1 MNALARPS
9 RLIALALCTLGLTAC
24 EDGDTLEDVLLTE
37 RYFVK
42 LDADPAQVANIASAL
57 GNEFGFEPVHI
68 YDSVSE
74 GFSVPLPPAV
84 VDDLEKVEYVDYIV
98 SDEPRD
104 LTPPDDI
111 DSGIELGE
119 DEVPYSLL
127 RIGAPYVGSA
137 DLSVVE
143 VAVIDTGIE
152 MDHPDLNVIAEYD
165 AVAEG
170 GGDRADGTDP
180 NGHGTHVAGTIGARA
195 NGTGVVG
202 VAPGVPLHAVR
213 VLDGNGSGYT
223 SDIVAGLEYVADN
236 PEIRVVNM
244 SLGGPMGSGTD
255 EMADAI
261 EALEA
266 LGVTVV
272 IAAGNEGQDTENVTP
287 AGHDLGIVVSAYD
300 ASGGDRGFASFSNY
314 GDEVDIAA
322 PGVAIESTWP
332 GGEYAS
338 LSGTS
343 MATPAVAGAVAVA
356 IAVGGEQDPADLRAL
371 LRSTG
376 EDDYTGQGGEHPE
389 PLVDVEALVS
399 ELGG

>member
-1 MNALARPS
+1 MSRSLLLLPLAAS
-9 RLIALALCTLGLTAC
+9 LLAGYQEGETVDDFLFG
-24 EDGDTLEDVLLTE
+24 E

-42 LDADPAQVANIASAL
+42 LNAQPAEVANLASAL
-57 GNEFGFEPVHI
+57 GTEFGFEPIHV

-74 GFSVPLPPAV
+74 GFSVLIPDAL
-84 VDDLEKVEYVDYIV
+84 VDDVESIDYVDYIV
-98 SDEPRD
+98 EDEPQD
-104 LTPPDDI
+104 LEPPDDI
-111 DSGIELGE
+111 APGIELGD
-119 DEVPYSLL
+119 DETPYSLL

-143 VAVIDTGIE
+143 VAVVDTGIE
-152 MDHPDLNVIAEYD
+152 MSHPDLNVVAYFD

-170 GGDRADGTDP
+170 GGDSADGEDP
-180 NGHGTHVAGTIGARA
+180 NGHGTHVAGTIGAIA
-195 NGTGVVG
+195 DGEGVVG

-213 VLDGNGSGYT
+213 VLDGDGAGYT
-223 SDIVAGLEYVADN
+223 SDIVAGLEYIADN
-236 PEIRVVNM
+236 PEIKVVNM
-244 SLGGPMGSGTD
+244 SLGGAMSSGAD
-255 EMADAI
+255 PMADAI
-261 EALEA
+261 EALEDM
-266 LGVTVV
+266 GIVV
-272 IAAGNEGQDTENVTP
+272 CIAAGNEGQDTANVTP

-343 MATPAVAGAVAVA
+343 MATPAVAGAAAVA
-356 IAVGGEQDPADLRAL
+356 IAIGGDMDADE
-371 LRSTG
+371 LRSLMQDTA
-376 EDDYTGQGGEHPE
+376 EDNFTGQGGEHPE
-389 PLVDVEALVS
+389 GMVDVAAMVD